1 MTSEPWKL
9 SSRASAVCEREEI
22 TLSVASVWEI
32 GIKFN
37 SGRLELP
44 EEPREYISK
53 QIRIAGLS
61 VLPIHYRHALAAAG
75 LPLKHKDPF
84 DRVMAAQCIE
94 EKLPFVTIDPIF
106 GEYGLETIW

>member
-1 MTSEPWKL
+1 MTSEPWRL

-32 GIKFN
+32 GIKSN
-37 SGRLELP
+37 NGGLELP
-44 EEPREYISK
+44 EEPAGYISK

-61 VLPIHYRHALAAAG
+61 VLPINYRHAMHAAS

-84 DRVMAAQCIE
+84 DRMLAAQSIE
-94 EKLPFVTIDPIF
+94 EKLPFVTRDPIF
-106 GEYGLETIW
+106 REYGVETIW